1 MRVTWVHP
9 SWRDLVIA
17 ELARDVELRRRFL
30 KHCGVDGAAL
40 ALSREGGG
48 DGTRARPLLREDT
61 DWDALGDGL
70 HRLCDEL
77 DPREA
82 VRLLAVL
89 EGDDDETRALTS
101 QVLERIE
108 RCWNGQAVEVEMLEA
123 WTQAAAGLPKTR
135 TVAATWLELEP
146 ACAPATPVELE
157 RFADWLRL
165 AELLRAHDDE
175 LLDGLG
181 FPKRFKAVLDA
192 FVDQQPEDEPPFERD
207 LRQEARLR
215 LVRLDPSRAVAIL
228 DQEPEIVADVRRF
241 EIPEL
246 DPLAPSFAVDR
257 VLRDLVD

>member
-17 ELARDVELRRRFL
+17 ELARDEELRRRFL

-40 ALSREGGG
+40 ALSREGGI
-48 DGTRARPLLREDT
+48 DGTRRRPLLCEDT

-77 DPREA
+77 DQGEA
-82 VRLLAVL
+82 VRLLSIL
-89 EGDDDETRALTS
+89 EGDDDETRALTEH
-101 QVLERIE
+101 VLERIE
-108 RCWNGQAVEVEMLEA
+108 RRWDGRAVDVDALEA
-123 WTQAAAGLPKTR
+123 WTQAASGLPKTK

-165 AELLRAHDDE
+165 AELLHAYDGE
-175 LLDGLG
+175 LLDRLG
-181 FPKRFKAVLDA
+181 FPGRFRAVLDA
-192 FVDQQPEDEPPFERD
+192 FVDARPEDEPPLERE
-207 LRQEARLR
+207 LRNDARLR
-215 LVRLDPSRAVAIL
+215 LLRLDPSRRIAIADPEPAVFL
-228 DQEPEIVADVRRF
+228 SQFEVPEV
-241 EIPEL
+241 

-257 VLRDLVD
+257 VLGDLLD